1 MLKMGIYDK
10 PCLRKT
16 VEGIFYRLRVGC
28 PWRDLPTAFGNWNAV
43 YKRFNDWSRK
53 EKLMGIFN
61 ALVVDPDLEWEFIDG
76 SIVKAHQHSSG
87 AACEQETAIGKSVAG
102 NTSKIHMA
110 VDACG
115 LPIHFS
121 VTGGEVH
128 DCKEAPKLVAEL
140 PKGDYIVADR
150 GYDSEALRL
159 QIKDKGAVPV
169 IPRKKI
175 QLGEMMKWIGVST
188 NIAISL
194 KMCLQDLSISE
205 RSPRDMT
212 NSNEILKALSLWL
225 APFYGYLCEMATAPN
240 AFSVL
245 TIAFT
250 ASARIFLRSSDAWAA
265 TFLSTLDCTD
275 CAAGDCFC
283 AFIGSAA
290 NAGPIFMMPNIKK
303 EA

>member
-1 MLKMGIYDK
+1 M
-10 PCLRKT
+10 
-16 VEGIFYRLRVGC
+16 RVGC

-169 IPRKKI
+169 IPRKK
-175 QLGEMMKWIGVST
+175 EF
-188 NIAISL
+188 
-194 KMCLQDLSISE
+194 
-205 RSPRDMT
+205 
-212 NSNEILKALSLWL
+212 NSGK
-225 APFYGYLCEMATAPN
+225 
-240 AFSVL
+240 
-245 TIAFT
+245 
-250 ASARIFLRSSDAWAA
+250 
-265 TFLSTLDCTD
+265 
-275 CAAGDCFC
+275 
-283 AFIGSAA
+283 
-290 NAGPIFMMPNIKK
+290 
-303 EA
+303 